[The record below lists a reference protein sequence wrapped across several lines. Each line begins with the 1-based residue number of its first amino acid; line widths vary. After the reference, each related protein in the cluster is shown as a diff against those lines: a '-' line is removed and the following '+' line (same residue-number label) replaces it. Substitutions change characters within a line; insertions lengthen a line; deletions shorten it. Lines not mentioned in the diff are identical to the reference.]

1 MTSSNDQPINHTLSD
16 SRPVE
21 DGTVAGL
28 LRAIQK
34 PLSNIGRILSEEMPS
49 KTPSSLDHRISN
61 TVVTP
66 HLQSSD
72 DSIYEEN
79 FGNANYEQNQ
89 GSILRLEDP
98 AAQQVSGQALEARRN
113 QSTTYDN
120 IVEWG
125 CSFDLFEKSANEVVT
140 RTMTIMFPDLDR
152 DVIEDIV
159 RLKKGR

>member
-1 MTSSNDQPINHTLSD
+1 MTPSNDQPINHTLSD

-34 PLSNIGRILSEEMPS
+34 PLTNIGRILSEEMPS
-49 KTPSSLDHRISN
+49 KTPSSLDHKLSN
-61 TVVTP
+61 TVVTAL
-66 HLQSSD
+66 LQSSD
-72 DSIYEEN
+72 DSIYEED
-79 FGNANYEQNQ
+79 FGNTNYEQNQ
-89 GSILRLEDP
+89 GSRLRFEDP
-98 AAQQVSGQALEARRN
+98 AAQQVSAQALEARRN
-113 QSTTYDN
+113 NSTTYDN

-125 CSFDLFEKSANEVVT
+125 CSFDLFEKFANKVVI
-140 RTMTIMFPDLDR
+140 RTMITMFPDLDK